1 MNLGDTIAASFNEV
15 VNDLVTAL
23 PSVIGALLILLVGYV
38 IARVVSGLVGKLLSR
53 GGADKAFARHGGAVY
68 GERAN
73 AFPPSRM
80 AALITFWVI
89 MLVFLIAAASFL
101 GWPQV
106 SNLLDDFVGWLPN
119 LVVAVIILVAAPIV
133 ARIVRGAVESG
144 SAQTGM
150 GNGRLLGRIAE
161 IAIIGFAVVVAINQ
175 VGIASDLVNI
185 LFIGLVFALALAFGL
200 AFGLGGR
207 EVAGQVTQDWYR
219 KSKETADRARMASAE
234 SQYAS
239 TQFQPGPPTTPPHG
253 GPSTPR

>member
-23 PSVIGALLILLVGYV
+23 PSIIGALLILLVGYI
-38 IARVVSGLVGKLLSR
+38 IARVVSGLVGKLLIR
-53 GGADKAFARHGGAVY
+53 GGADKAFARHGAAVY
-68 GERAN
+68 GERAT

-161 IAIIGFAVVVAINQ
+161 IAIIGFAVVV
-175 VGIASDLVNI
+175 
-185 LFIGLVFALALAFGL
+185 
-200 AFGLGGR
+200 
-207 EVAGQVTQDWYR
+207 GQVTQDGYR

-239 TQFQPGPPTTPPHG
+239 TQFQPGPPTGQYPPG
-253 GPSTPR
+253 GPGRPR